1 MKLDIS
7 DLNGF
12 GEVPWPPIHDFK
24 DIFEKQVCQL
34 CNEKFQGENW
44 QTRKRDHLVKH
55 FKKDFPEDPC
65 QCVLINY
72 KSEEYYHVWGYAQHV
87 SNFNLKLFEA
97 MQVELGDS
105 WCLMEDNAEQNR
117 TQDGIYAWLKEQV
130 KGERIAYELVT
141 SSTRNK
147 ICQEL
152 VRSGFNVDF
161 PRKYERICQL
171 CKPEHRMHLFDSDQ
185 ALRIHQGLVHERG
198 VTFVKMNLPRK
209 TKTRKGP
216 VYRHECEQCNEKF
229 ELETDFTVHMLN
241 EHPEED

>member
-1 MKLDIS
+1 MAS
-7 DLNGF
+7 
-12 GEVPWPPIHDFK
+12 H
-24 DIFEKQVCQL
+24 
-34 CNEKFQGENW
+34 
-44 QTRKRDHLVKH
+44 H
-55 FKKDFPEDPC
+55 FS
-65 QCVLINY
+65 L
-72 KSEEYYHVWGYAQHV
+72 
-87 SNFNLKLFEA
+87 EA
-97 MQVELGDS
+97 F
-105 WCLMEDNAEQNR
+105 WLMENNAEQNR

-141 SSTRNK
+141 RFPKRN
-147 ICQEL
+147 
-152 VRSGFNVDF
+152 RVD
-161 PRKYERICQL
+161 ERICQL
-171 CKPEHRMHLFDSDQ
+171 CKPEHRIHFFDSDQ